1 MALELI
7 EAKLLIKNLLKRL
20 VKLENGTK
28 ELVGVITEDEV
39 EALELALSIL
49 DSGRLHQVGSSQ
61 NQQPINTSTETEIV
75 LQPKSDAP
83 SNSFLD
89 KFKPTIPD
97 LTQAESAEV
106 NQEINEISLNESVL
120 YLPELPP
127 DVRVCLDFG
136 TAMSK
141 ATLVNEAQNDLE
153 NIEVLHLGIPGDQE
167 QVSQTML
174 VSSVYIDNE
183 GLIWFGQHAVE
194 KSLLE
199 GHDGLRQRI
208 DNIKRTISED
218 GLDNKLGEQFNPT
231 KFEVTYKDMV
241 LAYLMFFTWATNQCT
256 DRLGYPRNLPRRF
269 AMPCFDSNKQ
279 RATAN
284 ILKTMLGQ
292 AQVLADTFE
301 LKLSEGSGL
310 DLDLFLKAVKKV
322 RHLDSEFEFITE
334 AITEPLGVASSL
346 VSWDRPV
353 DMLAMV
359 VDVGAGTSDFSL
371 NRIHIDPEND
381 KSSAHEIK
389 NTTRGITQAGNHL
402 DRILI
407 ELMLKKADVKSNHP
421 NSINIRGQLMLSI
434 RDYKESLFLDN
445 EVFVVLPS
453 YNIEFSIDLEEF
465 MLEPAVTKFG
475 DSLRQTMM
483 EILEGVNA
491 SWFEWV
497 ASNPTRRLT
506 FVLTG
511 GGANL
516 PMVKKLAE
524 QALIINGLRVEVA
537 AALAVP
543 NWLKEAHPN
552 LEEDYPRIA
561 VSLGGA
567 RKRMIERNSA
577 TITTSGV
584 TPSPSVV
591 RY

>member
-28 ELVGVITEDEV
+28 QLIGVITEDEI
-39 EALELALSIL
+39 EALEFTLNIL
-49 DSGRLHQVGSSQ
+49 DSGRFSQVDSSK
-61 NQQPINTSTETEIV
+61 NIAAKKVITHTESSDVLEIENSSNKLSDETNLIQPDFATV
-75 LQPKSDAP
+75 DPPL
-83 SNSFLD
+83 
-89 KFKPTIPD
+89 
-97 LTQAESAEV
+97 
-106 NQEINEISLNESVL
+106 INEFSLNQSIFSLEEA
-120 YLPELPP
+120 PEN
-127 DVRVCLDFG
+127 VRLCLDFG

-141 ATLVNEAQNDLE
+141 ATLVSENYNASE

-174 VSSVYIDNE
+174 ISSVYIDND

-199 GHDGLRQRI
+199 GGDGLRQRI

-218 GLDNKLGEQFNPT
+218 GLENKLGEQFNPT
-231 KFEVTYKDMV
+231 SMDVTYKDMV

-256 DRLGYPRNLPRRF
+256 DQLGYPRNLPRRF
-269 AMPCFDSNKQ
+269 AMPCFDTNKQ
-279 RATAN
+279 RETAN
-284 ILKTMLGQ
+284 ILKAMLGQ
-292 AQVLADTFE
+292 AQVLSDTFGT
-301 LKLSEGSGL
+301 KLSEGSGL
-310 DLDLFLKAVKKV
+310 DLDLFLKAVKQV
-322 RHLDSEFEFITE
+322 RVLKSEFNFITE
-334 AITEPLGVASSL
+334 SLTEPLGVAGSL

-371 NRIHIDPEND
+371 NRIHIDPENE
-381 KSSAHEIK
+381 KSSAFEIK
-389 NTTRGITQAGNHL
+389 NTNRGITQAGNHL

-407 ELMLKKADVKSNHP
+407 ELMLKKAGVKSDHP

-445 EVFVVLPS
+445 EVYVVLPS

-465 MLEPAVTKFG
+465 MSEPAVTKFG

-483 EILEGVNA
+483 EILEGVNS
-491 SWFEWV
+491 SWFEWI

-524 QALIINGLRVEVA
+524 QDLIINGLRVEVA
-537 AALAVP
+537 AALPVP

-567 RKRMIERNSA
+567 RKTLIERNSA
-577 TITTSGV
+577 TITSSGV
-584 TPSPSVV
+584 TPSPLIVK
-591 RY
+591 Y